1 MNRPISKRGVFNPWL
16 WKMAWRDSRS
26 HRKRLFLFMTSI
38 VMGIA
43 ALVSIGSFGQTLEK
57 AMDDQAKTL
66 LGADLMFS
74 SLQPFTAEIEA
85 FIDSIGGEQAREWLF
100 ISMAYFPK
108 SQESRLVQVRSLK
121 GDFPFYGEIATDP
134 KAAVN
139 NYKAGPNA
147 LVDNV
152 LMLQYHATPGD
163 SIKIGATT
171 FNIAARITKTPNN
184 PAIAS
189 TFNPRVFIPPDYL
202 EETNLIQR
210 GSLVRYRVY
219 FKFDDDRDVEAL
231 VQSIEPQRNKYRLR
245 IDTVEERKKSMD
257 EIIGNMYRFLGLVG
271 FVALILG
278 SIGVGSAVHV
288 YIRQKLENVS
298 ILRCLGADSK
308 QAFLIYLIQVGAMA
322 LLGSFL
328 GTILGMGIQFFLP
341 TVFRDFLPVEVGY
354 AVSWPAVLQGMS
366 IGLVLALL
374 FALLPLLSIRKVS
387 PLLALRASFENTT
400 TSKDKLRWLV
410 ALIIFLAIGGFA
422 ILQTQDPLLGGIFTA
437 AIAVAFGVL
446 AGVARLI
453 NVLFRKFIP
462 KSWPYVWRQGLANL
476 YRPNNQTLVL
486 MLSIGLGTHLI
497 TTLYLTHNLLL
508 EKVTFAAGQ
517 DRPNLIL
524 FDIQPDQKEE
534 VKSLVQSQG
543 LPIVQEAPIVT
554 MRINSINGE
563 TVEEILSDTTR
574 DNSRGLLSWEF
585 RTTYR
590 NHLLDSEEIVAGDW
604 QGRFEEASEVIPI
617 SFDNRSA
624 ERLNLALGD
633 TIVWDVQ
640 GVPLTTNITSL
651 RRVDWQRIQAN
662 FMVLFPEGALEYAP
676 QIYVMASKIPSMEK
690 SAELQRAMVQTFPN
704 VSVID
709 LALVLSTLDSFLN
722 KISFV
727 IRFMAFFSIFTG
739 LIVLAAA
746 VTTSRFQRVQES
758 VLLRTLGA
766 SRKQITQIMIIE
778 YVFLGGFAALTGLV
792 LSYSSS
798 WALAFFVFESVFIPT
813 ILPFVVMI
821 TVVIGLTVLIGML
834 NSRGILDRPPLEV
847 LRAEG

>member
-1 MNRPISKRGVFNPWL
+1 MLEIAIGTLSATLCILILARFEKIPQQRFCGMALVIAALIYLGFGIFASNMNWLLIEFGGLVIFLTLAILGIRKSVWFLALGWLTHIIWDVALHSEAPFVPEWYPLACVSFDLIIGFYIAFRLTSKQSLSNPWL
-16 WKMAWRDSRS
+16 WKMAWRDSRT

-74 SLQPFTAEIEA
+74 SLQPFTPEIEA

-108 SQESRLVQVRSLK
+108 TQESRLVQVRSLK

-231 VQSIEPQRNKYRLR
+231 VHAIEGQRNKFRLR
-245 IDTVEERKKSMD
+245 IDTVKERLEDMD
-257 EIIGNMYRFLGLVG
+257 EVIGNLYRFLGLVG

-308 QAFLIYLIQVGAMA
+308 QAFLIYLIQVGVMA

-328 GTILGMGIQFFLP
+328 GAILGMGIQFFLP
-341 TVFRDFLPVEVGY
+341 NVLRDFLPVEVGY

-374 FALLPLLSIRKVS
+374 FALLPLLSI
-387 PLLALRASFENTT
+387 
-400 TSKDKLRWLV
+400 
-410 ALIIFLAIGGFA
+410 
-422 ILQTQDPLLGGIFTA
+422 
-437 AIAVAFGVL
+437 
-446 AGVARLI
+446 
-453 NVLFRKFIP
+453 
-462 KSWPYVWRQGLANL
+462 
-476 YRPNNQTLVL
+476 
-486 MLSIGLGTHLI
+486 
-497 TTLYLTHNLLL
+497 
-508 EKVTFAAGQ
+508 
-517 DRPNLIL
+517 
-524 FDIQPDQKEE
+524 
-534 VKSLVQSQG
+534 
-543 LPIVQEAPIVT
+543 
-554 MRINSINGE
+554 
-563 TVEEILSDTTR
+563 
-574 DNSRGLLSWEF
+574 
-585 RTTYR
+585 
-590 NHLLDSEEIVAGDW
+590 
-604 QGRFEEASEVIPI
+604 
-617 SFDNRSA
+617 
-624 ERLNLALGD
+624 
-633 TIVWDVQ
+633 
-640 GVPLTTNITSL
+640 
-651 RRVDWQRIQAN
+651 
-662 FMVLFPEGALEYAP
+662 
-676 QIYVMASKIPSMEK
+676 
-690 SAELQRAMVQTFPN
+690 
-704 VSVID
+704 
-709 LALVLSTLDSFLN
+709 
-722 KISFV
+722 
-727 IRFMAFFSIFTG
+727 
-739 LIVLAAA
+739 
-746 VTTSRFQRVQES
+746 
-758 VLLRTLGA
+758 
-766 SRKQITQIMIIE
+766 
-778 YVFLGGFAALTGLV
+778 
-792 LSYSSS
+792 
-798 WALAFFVFESVFIPT
+798 
-813 ILPFVVMI
+813 
-821 TVVIGLTVLIGML
+821 
-834 NSRGILDRPPLEV
+834 
-847 LRAEG
+847 